1 MGKWDNGSRFKV
13 RSSKFEVFGTSNL
26 ELRTSNLGRRF
37 VDKEA
42 IKRILVRGPNW
53 LGDAVMCE
61 PALRGLRS
69 LFPDA
74 HITLLVKPAVVELFA
89 GHPALTRV
97 LTYDTKGRHAGLSGK
112 WTLAGQLRRQG
123 FDLAVLFQNA
133 FEAAFLTFLAGVPR
147 RYGYAT
153 DGRSLLLSDPVAA
166 PDRRTLVHQVRYYWD
181 LLKPLGLTGDP
192 PAPELVVFPEEEQA
206 MAGRFAQGG
215 LTATDVVVGIN
226 PGSTYGEAKR
236 WLPERFAD
244 VTERLCRTIRESPGQ
259 HVSVVIFGAKG
270 EERLGQEI
278 AARLSSRSLVLSG
291 ATTIRELMAAVKR
304 CRVLLTNDTGPMH
317 MAAAF
322 QVPVVAIFGP
332 TDWRTTSPFGSAHA
346 IVRQPVDCAPCLLRE
361 CPIDHRCMTRVTVDQ
376 VYEAGLSSLSG
387 LSGRKGPSGLPR
399 PNQTDKTDLPHRID
413 QTDQTNILDGVTV
426 FLDRDGTLNY
436 DSGYLKIA
444 AELKLLAGV
453 GPSLA
458 RLKRAGAK
466 LVVVTNQSGVGRGIV
481 TLKDLEAIHA
491 RLQGLLEQEDA
502 ALDAIYFC
510 PHHPDDGCR
519 CRKPNVGMVERA
531 VSELQLDFR
540 RFYLIGDHARDIQLA
555 HKVGAKSILLTPA
568 PVDVQ
573 SLDRLKV
580 EQAMPDAVAKSMAE
594 AVDWI
599 LNDAAKNTRRAVVTG
614 ER

>member
-1 MGKWDNGSRFKV
+1 M
-13 RSSKFEVFGTSNL
+13 
-26 ELRTSNLGRRF
+26 
-37 VDKEA
+37 DKER
-42 IKRILVRGPNW
+42 IKKILVRGPNW

-61 PALRGLRS
+61 PALRGLRK

-74 HITLLVKPAVVELFA
+74 QIALLVKPAVADLFT

-97 LTYDTKGRHAGLSGK
+97 LTYDSKGRHAGLFGK
-112 WTLAGQLRRQG
+112 WALAEQLRRQS

-153 DGRSLLLSDPVAA
+153 DGRSLLLSNPVAV
-166 PDRRTLVHQVRYYWD
+166 PDRRALTHQVRYYWD

-192 PAPELVVFPEEEQA
+192 PAPELVVSPEEEQA
-206 MAGRFAQGG
+206 MAERLAQGG

-226 PGSTYGEAKR
+226 PGSTYGGAKR
-236 WLPERFAD
+236 WLPERYAEA
-244 VTERLCRTIRESPGQ
+244 TERLCRTLRESRNQQVG
-259 HVSVVIFGAKG
+259 VVIFGAKG

-278 AARLSSRSLVLSG
+278 AARLSSPSLVLSG

-304 CRVLLTNDTGPMH
+304 CALLLTNDTGPMH
-317 MAAAF
+317 IASAF
-322 QVPVVAIFGP
+322 QVPLVAIFGP

-346 IVRQPVDCAPCLLRE
+346 IVRQPVDCAPCMLRE
-361 CPIDHRCMTRVTVDQ
+361 CPIDHRCMTRVSVDQ
-376 VYEAGLSSLSG
+376 VYEAGLSGLSG
-387 LSGRKGPSGLPR
+387 LSGQNRTDR
-399 PNQTDKTDLPHRID
+399 IDKTDLPYQID
-413 QTDQTNILDGVTV
+413 QTDLLAGVTV

-436 DSGYLKIA
+436 DPGYLRVA

-466 LVVVTNQSGVGRGIV
+466 LVVVTNQSGVGRGII

-510 PHHPDDGCR
+510 PHHPDNGCR

-531 VSELQLDFR
+531 VSELQLDLR
-540 RFYLIGDHARDIQLA
+540 RAYLIGDHARDIQLA
-555 HKVGAKSILLTPA
+555 TRVGAKAILIATA
-568 PVDVQ
+568 SVDAQ
-573 SLDRLKV
+573 SLEKLKV
-580 EQAMPDAVAKSMAE
+580 EKALPDAVVKSMAK

-599 LNDAAKNTRRAVVTG
+599 FTDAAKTRFR
-614 ER
+614 

>member
-1 MGKWDNGSRFKV
+1 
-13 RSSKFEVFGTSNL
+13 
-26 ELRTSNLGRRF
+26 
-37 VDKEA
+37 VDRET

-61 PALRGLRS
+61 PALRGLRR

-74 HITLLVKPAVVELFA
+74 QIALLVKPAVADLFA

-97 LTYDTKGRHAGLSGK
+97 LTYDSRGRHAGLSGK
-112 WTLAGQLRRQG
+112 WALSGQLRRQG

-153 DGRSLLLSDPVAA
+153 DGRSLLLSDPVAV

-181 LLKPLGLTGDP
+181 LLRPLGLTGDP
-192 PAPELVVFPEEEQA
+192 PTPELVVFPEEEQA

-215 LTATDVVVGIN
+215 LIATDVVVGIN

-236 WLPERFAD
+236 WLPERFAE
-244 VTERLCRTIRESPGQ
+244 VTERLCRTICESREQ
-259 HVSVVIFGAKG
+259 QVSVVIFGAKG
-270 EERLGQEI
+270 EERLGHEI
-278 AARLSSRSLVLSG
+278 AARLPSRSLVLSG

-304 CRVLLTNDTGPMH
+304 CAMLLTNDTGPMH
-317 MAAAF
+317 IASAF

-361 CPIDHRCMTRVTVDQ
+361 CPIDHRCMTRVSVDQ
-376 VYEAGLSSLSG
+376 VYEAATKQVAG
-387 LSGRKGPSGLPR
+387 LSGSSRLSDSSRLNQTNQTNQI
-399 PNQTDKTDLPHRID
+399 NQTDQR
-413 QTDQTNILDGVTV
+413 NVLDGVTV

-436 DSGYLKIA
+436 DPGYLRVA

-453 GPSLA
+453 GPALA
-458 RLKRAGAK
+458 RLKGAGAK
-466 LVVVTNQSGVGRGIV
+466 LVVVTNQSGVGRGVV

-531 VSELQLDFR
+531 VSELQLDLR
-540 RFYLIGDHARDIQLA
+540 RSYLIGDHARDIQLA
-555 HKVGAKSILLTPA
+555 HRVGAKAILLTPA
-568 PVDVQ
+568 LVDAK

-599 LNDAAKNTRRAVVTG
+599 LKDVKMRPPLTVNRSQ
-614 ER
+614 

>member
-1 MGKWDNGSRFKV
+1 MEK
-13 RSSKFEVFGTSNL
+13 
-26 ELRTSNLGRRF
+26 EL
-37 VDKEA
+37 

-74 HITLLVKPAVVELFA
+74 QIALLVKPGVADLFA

-97 LTYDTKGRHAGLSGK
+97 LTYDTNGRHAGLSGK
-112 WTLAGQLRRQG
+112 WALAGQLRRQD

-133 FEAAFLTFLAGVPR
+133 FEAALLAFLAGVPR

-153 DGRSLLLSDPVAA
+153 DARSLLLTDPVAA

-192 PAPELVVFPEEEQA
+192 SAPELVVFPEEEQA

-215 LTATDVVVGIN
+215 VAPTDAVVGIN
-226 PGSTYGEAKR
+226 PGSTYGGAKR
-236 WLPERFAD
+236 WLPERFAE
-244 VTERLCRTIRESPGQ
+244 VTDRLCHTIRTSRGQ
-259 HVSVVIFGAKG
+259 EVSVVIFGGKG

-278 AARLSSRSLVLSG
+278 AANLSSKSLVLSG

-304 CRVLLTNDTGPMH
+304 CEVLVTNDTGPMH
-317 MAAAF
+317 IASTF

-332 TDWRTTSPFGSAHA
+332 TDWRATSPFGSAHA
-346 IVRQPVDCAPCLLRE
+346 IVRQPVDCAPCFLRE

-376 VYEAGLSSLSG
+376 VYDEAIKQVGGQGARGEGRENLQDDRLPRAAGL
-387 LSGRKGPSGLPR
+387 LP
-399 PNQTDKTDLPHRID
+399 PAGHAALE
-413 QTDQTNILDGVTV
+413 GVTV

-436 DSGYLKIA
+436 DPGYQSDA

-453 GPSLA
+453 GPALA

-466 LVVVTNQSGVGRGIV
+466 LVVVTNQSGVGRGIF
-481 TLKDLEAIHA
+481 TLKDLESIHA
-491 RLQGLLEQEDA
+491 RLEGLLEQEEV

-531 VSELQLDFR
+531 RSELQLDLGR
-540 RFYLIGDHARDIQLA
+540 SYLIGDHARDIQLA
-555 HKVGAKSILLTPA
+555 KRVGAKGILLTTDL
-568 PVDVQ
+568 VDAQ
-573 SLDRLKV
+573 ALDALQAA
-580 EQAMPDAVAKSMAE
+580 EAMPDAVATSMAE

-599 LNDAAKNTRRAVVTG
+599 LKDATTVLR
-614 ER
+614 

>member
-1 MGKWDNGSRFKV
+1 MDRDTVKK
-13 RSSKFEVFGTSNL
+13 
-26 ELRTSNLGRRF
+26 
-37 VDKEA
+37 
-42 IKRILVRGPNW
+42 ILVRGPNW

-61 PALRGLRS
+61 PALRGLRR
-69 LFPDA
+69 LLPDA
-74 HITLLVKPAVVELFA
+74 QIALLVKPAVADLFA

-97 LTYDTKGRHAGLSGK
+97 LTYDINGRHAGLSGK
-112 WTLAGQLRRQG
+112 WALAGQLRRQG

-181 LLKPLGLTGDP
+181 LMKPLGLTGDP

-206 MAGRFAQGG
+206 MAERFAQGG

-226 PGSTYGEAKR
+226 PGSTYGGAKR
-236 WLPERFAD
+236 WLPERFAE
-244 VTERLCRTIRESPGQ
+244 VTERLCRTIRESREQ
-259 HVSVVIFGAKG
+259 QVSVVIIGAKG
-270 EERLGQEI
+270 EERLGHEI
-278 AARLSSRSLVLSG
+278 AARLASRSLVLSG

-304 CRVLLTNDTGPMH
+304 CAMLLTNDTGPMH
-317 MAAAF
+317 IAAAF

-361 CPIDHRCMTRVTVDQ
+361 CPIDHRCMTRVSVDQ
-376 VYEAGLSSLSG
+376 VYEAGLTSLSGRRGLSSLS
-387 LSGRKGPSGLPR
+387 R
-399 PNQTDKTDLPHRID
+399 PD
-413 QTDQTNILDGVTV
+413 QTDQKDNSHQTDRSNILDGVTV

-436 DSGYLKIA
+436 DPGYLKVA
-444 AELKLLAGV
+444 AELKLLVGV
-453 GPSLA
+453 GPALA
-458 RLKRAGAK
+458 RLKGAGAR

-531 VSELQLDFR
+531 VSELQLDLR
-540 RFYLIGDHARDIQLA
+540 RSYLIGDHARDIQLA
-555 HKVGAKSILLTPA
+555 HRVGAKAILITTAL
-568 PVDVQ
+568 VDAQ
-573 SLDRLKV
+573 ALDMLKT

-599 LNDAAKNTRRAVVTG
+599 LEDAAKRANG
-614 ER
+614 RDERQKRDGQDS

>member
-1 MGKWDNGSRFKV
+1 MDR
-13 RSSKFEVFGTSNL
+13 ET
-26 ELRTSNLGRRF
+26 
-37 VDKEA
+37 

-61 PALRGLRS
+61 PALRGLRR

-74 HITLLVKPAVVELFA
+74 QIALLVKPAVADLFV

-112 WTLAGQLRRQG
+112 WALAGQLRRQG

-166 PDRRTLVHQVRYYWD
+166 PDGRTLVHQVRYYWD
-181 LLKPLGLTGDP
+181 LLKPLGLMGDP
-192 PAPELVVFPEEEQA
+192 SAPELVVFPEEERA
-206 MAGRFAQGG
+206 MVGRFAQGG
-215 LTATDVVVGIN
+215 LTASDVVVGIN
-226 PGSTYGEAKR
+226 PGSTYGGAKR
-236 WLPERFAD
+236 WLPERFAE
-244 VTERLCRTIRESPGQ
+244 VTEQLCRTIRESREQ
-259 HVSVVIFGAKG
+259 QVSVVIFGAKG

-291 ATTIRELMAAVKR
+291 TTTIRELMAAVKR
-304 CRVLLTNDTGPMH
+304 CAMLLTNDTGPMH
-317 MAAAF
+317 IASAF

-346 IVRQPVDCAPCLLRE
+346 IVREPVDCAPCLLRE
-361 CPIDHRCMTRVTVDQ
+361 CPIDHRCMTRVSVEQ
-376 VYEAGLSSLSG
+376 VYEAATKQVPG
-387 LSGRKGPSGLPR
+387 LSGSSRLSGSSGSNQINKI
-399 PNQTDKTDLPHRID
+399 NQTN
-413 QTDQTNILDGVTV
+413 QTNMLDGVTV

-436 DSGYLKIA
+436 DPGYLKIA
-444 AELKLLAGV
+444 ADLKLLAGV
-453 GPSLA
+453 GPALA
-458 RLKRAGAK
+458 RLKVAGAK

-491 RLQGLLEQEDA
+491 RLEGLLEQEDA

-531 VSELQLDFR
+531 VSELQLDLR
-540 RFYLIGDHARDIQLA
+540 RSYLIGDHARDIQLA
-555 HKVGAKSILLTPA
+555 NRVGAKAILLTSA
-568 PVDVQ
+568 LVDVQ
-573 SLDRLKV
+573 ALDRLKA
-580 EQAMPDAVAKSMAE
+580 EQAMPDAVAKSMSE

-599 LNDAAKNTRRAVVTG
+599 LNDAAKSAKGRDGRDS
-614 ER
+614 

>member
-1 MGKWDNGSRFKV
+1 
-13 RSSKFEVFGTSNL
+13 
-26 ELRTSNLGRRF
+26 
-37 VDKEA
+37 VDREA

-61 PALRGLRS
+61 PALRGLRG
-69 LFPDA
+69 LFPHA
-74 HITLLVKPAVVELFA
+74 QIALLVKPGVADLFA

-112 WTLAGQLRRQG
+112 WVLARQLRRQG

-153 DGRSLLLSDPVAA
+153 DGRSLLMSDPVAV

-226 PGSTYGEAKR
+226 PGSTYGGAKR
-236 WLPERFAD
+236 WLPERYAE
-244 VTERLCRTIRESPGQ
+244 VTERLCRTIRESREQQVG
-259 HVSVVIFGAKG
+259 VVIFGAKG
-270 EERLGQEI
+270 EERLGHEI
-278 AARLSSRSLVLSG
+278 AARLPSRSLVLSG

-304 CRVLLTNDTGPMH
+304 CAMLLTNDTGPMH
-317 MAAAF
+317 IASAF

-332 TDWRTTSPFGSAHA
+332 TDWRTTSPFGSAHV

-361 CPIDHRCMTRVTVDQ
+361 CPIDHRCMTRVSVDQ
-376 VYEAGLSSLSG
+376 VYEAATKQVAG
-387 LSGRKGPSGLPR
+387 LSGSSRLSGSSGLNQTNQTNQI
-399 PNQTDKTDLPHRID
+399 NQTDHK
-413 QTDQTNILDGVTV
+413 NILDGVTV

-436 DSGYLKIA
+436 DPGYLKVA

-453 GPSLA
+453 GPALA
-458 RLKRAGAK
+458 RLKGAGAK

-531 VSELQLDFR
+531 VSEMQLDLR
-540 RFYLIGDHARDIQLA
+540 RSYLIGDHARDIQLA
-555 HKVGAKSILLTPA
+555 HRVGAKAILLTPA
-568 PVDVQ
+568 LVDAQ

-599 LNDAAKNTRRAVVTG
+599 LKDVKMRPPVTA
-614 ER
+614 

>member
-1 MGKWDNGSRFKV
+1 
-13 RSSKFEVFGTSNL
+13 
-26 ELRTSNLGRRF
+26 
-37 VDKEA
+37 
-42 IKRILVRGPNW
+42 VRGPNW

-61 PALRGLRS
+61 PALRGLQK

-74 HITLLVKPAVVELFA
+74 QIALLVNPAVADLFA

-112 WTLAGQLRRQG
+112 WALAGQLRRQG

-215 LTATDVVVGIN
+215 LTTTDVVVGIN
-226 PGSTYGEAKR
+226 PGSTYGGAKR
-236 WLPERFAD
+236 WLPERFAE
-244 VTERLCRTIRESPGQ
+244 VTERLCRTIRESREQ
-259 HVSVVIFGAKG
+259 QVSVVIFGAKG
-270 EERLGQEI
+270 EEHLGQEI
-278 AARLSSRSLVLSG
+278 AAHLSSRSLILSG
-291 ATTIRELMAAVKR
+291 ATTIRELMAALKR
-304 CRVLLTNDTGPMH
+304 CAMLLTNDTGPMH
-317 MAAAF
+317 IASAF

-332 TDWRTTSPFGSAHA
+332 TDWRTTSPFGSAHV
-346 IVRQPVDCAPCLLRE
+346 IVRQPVECAPCLLRE
-361 CPIDHRCMTRVTVDQ
+361 CPIDHRCMTRVSVDQ
-376 VYEAGLSSLSG
+376 VYDAATKQVAGLSGTSRLTGSSG
-387 LSGRKGPSGLPR
+387 STQI
-399 PNQTDKTDLPHRID
+399 NQTNKIN
-413 QTDQTNILDGVTV
+413 QTHQMNILDGITV

-436 DSGYLKIA
+436 NPGYLKVA

-453 GPSLA
+453 GPALT
-458 RLKRAGAK
+458 RLKGAGAK
-466 LVVVTNQSGVGRGIV
+466 LVVVTNQSGVGRGMI

-491 RLQGLLEQEDA
+491 RLEGLLEQEGA

-510 PHHPDDGCR
+510 PHHPDDRCR
-519 CRKPNVGMVERA
+519 CRKPEVGMVERA
-531 VSELQLDFR
+531 VSELQLDLR
-540 RFYLIGDHARDIQLA
+540 RSYLIGDHARDIQLA
-555 HKVGAKSILLTPA
+555 HRVGAKAILLTS
-568 PVDVQ
+568 VLLDKQ
-573 SLDRLKV
+573 SLETLKV
-580 EQAMPDAVAKSMAE
+580 EQAMPDAVAKSMSE

-599 LNDAAKNTRRAVVTG
+599 LEDAKTRPPFIVNR
-614 ER
+614 

>member
-1 MGKWDNGSRFKV
+1 MDR
-13 RSSKFEVFGTSNL
+13 ET
-26 ELRTSNLGRRF
+26 
-37 VDKEA
+37 

-61 PALRGLRS
+61 PALRGLRR

-74 HITLLVKPAVVELFA
+74 QIALLVKPAVADLFA

-112 WTLAGQLRRQG
+112 WVLSGQLRRQG

-153 DGRSLLLSDPVAA
+153 DGRSLLLSDPVAV

-192 PAPELVVFPEEEQA
+192 SAPELVVFPEEEQA
-206 MAGRFAQGG
+206 MARRFAQGG

-236 WLPERFAD
+236 WLPERFAE
-244 VTERLCRTIRESPGQ
+244 VTERLCRTICESREQ
-259 HVSVVIFGAKG
+259 QVSVVIFGAKG
-270 EERLGQEI
+270 EERLGHEI
-278 AARLSSRSLVLSG
+278 AARLPSRSLVLSG
-291 ATTIRELMAAVKR
+291 ATTIRELMASVKR
-304 CRVLLTNDTGPMH
+304 CAMLLTNDTGPMH
-317 MAAAF
+317 IASAF

-361 CPIDHRCMTRVTVDQ
+361 CPIDHRCMTRVSVDQ
-376 VYEAGLSSLSG
+376 VYEAGLSRLSG
-387 LSGRKGPSGLPR
+387 PKGLPR
-399 PNQTDKTDLPHRID
+399 ANRTD
-413 QTDQTNILDGVTV
+413 QTDQKDIPHQTDHKNILDGVTV

-436 DSGYLKIA
+436 DPGYLKIA
-444 AELKLLAGV
+444 TELKLLAGV
-453 GPSLA
+453 GPALR
-458 RLKRAGAK
+458 RLKGAGAK

-531 VSELQLDFR
+531 VSELQLDLR
-540 RFYLIGDHARDIQLA
+540 RSYLIGDHARDIQLA
-555 HKVGAKSILLTPA
+555 HRVGAKAILITPA
-568 PVDVQ
+568 LVDAQ

-580 EQAMPDAVAKSMAE
+580 EQAMPNAVAKSMAE

-599 LNDAAKNTRRAVVTG
+599 LKDVKMRPPLTVNRSQYAG
-614 ER
+614 

>member
-1 MGKWDNGSRFKV
+1 MNR
-13 RSSKFEVFGTSNL
+13 ETIN
-26 ELRTSNLGRRF
+26 
-37 VDKEA
+37 
-42 IKRILVRGPNW
+42 RILVRGPNW

-61 PALRGLRS
+61 PALRGLRK

-74 HITLLVKPAVVELFA
+74 QIALLVKPAVADLFV

-112 WTLAGQLRRQG
+112 WALAGQLRRQG

-166 PDRRTLVHQVRYYWD
+166 PDRRTLVHQVRYYWE

-192 PAPELVVFPEEEQA
+192 SAPELVVFPEEEQA

-215 LTATDVVVGIN
+215 LSATDVVVGIN
-226 PGSTYGEAKR
+226 PGSTYGGAKR
-236 WLPERFAD
+236 WLPERFAE
-244 VTERLCRTIRESPGQ
+244 VTERLCRTIRESREQ
-259 HVSVVIFGAKG
+259 QASVVIFGAKG
-270 EERLGQEI
+270 EEQLGREI
-278 AARLSSRSLVLSG
+278 AARLSSRSLILSG

-304 CRVLLTNDTGPMH
+304 CAMLLTNDTGPMH
-317 MAAAF
+317 IASAF

-332 TDWRTTSPFGSAHA
+332 TDWRTTSPFGSAHT

-376 VYEAGLSSLSG
+376 VYDAATKQSTQLGVRCVGLG
-387 LSGRKGPSGLPR
+387 ETPSP
-399 PNQTDKTDLPHRID
+399 PHASRL
-413 QTDQTNILDGVTV
+413 TPYGALDGVTV

-436 DSGYLKIA
+436 DPGYLKVA

-453 GPSLA
+453 GPALA
-458 RLKRAGAK
+458 RLKGAGAK
-466 LVVVTNQSGVGRGIV
+466 LVVVTNQSGVGRGII

-491 RLQGLLEQEDA
+491 RLEGLLEQEGA

-519 CRKPNVGMVERA
+519 CRKPEVGMVERA
-531 VSELQLDFR
+531 VSELQLDLR
-540 RFYLIGDHARDIQLA
+540 RSYMIGDHARDIQLA
-555 HKVGAKSILLTPA
+555 HRVGAKAILLTSVL
-568 PVDVQ
+568 VDAQ
-573 SLDRLKV
+573 ALDRLKV

-599 LNDAAKNTRRAVVTG
+599 LEDAATLVR
-614 ER
+614 

>member
-1 MGKWDNGSRFKV
+1 
-13 RSSKFEVFGTSNL
+13 
-26 ELRTSNLGRRF
+26 
-37 VDKEA
+37 VDREA

-61 PALRGLRS
+61 PALRGLRR

-74 HITLLVKPAVVELFA
+74 QIALLVKPAVADLFA

-97 LTYDTKGRHAGLSGK
+97 LTYDSKGHHAGLSGK
-112 WTLAGQLRRQG
+112 WALAGQLRRQG

-133 FEAAFLTFLAGVPR
+133 FEAAFLTFLAGMPR

-166 PDRRTLVHQVRYYWD
+166 PDRCTLVHQVRYYWD

-192 PAPELVVFPEEEQA
+192 SAPELVVFPEEEQA

-215 LTATDVVVGIN
+215 LTASDVVVGIN

-236 WLPERFAD
+236 WLPERFAE
-244 VTERLCRTIRESPGQ
+244 VTERLCRTIRGSRGQ
-259 HVSVVIFGAKG
+259 QASVVILGAKG
-270 EERLGQEI
+270 EERLGREI

-291 ATTIRELMAAVKR
+291 STTIRELMAAVKR
-304 CRVLLTNDTGPMH
+304 CAMVLTNDTGPMH
-317 MAAAF
+317 IASAF

-361 CPIDHRCMTRVTVDQ
+361 CPIDHRCMTRVSVDQ
-376 VYEAGLSSLSG
+376 VYEAATKQIAGLFGSSRLSG
-387 LSGRKGPSGLPR
+387 SSGLTQT
-399 PNQTDKTDLPHRID
+399 NQTNQIT
-413 QTDQTNILDGVTV
+413 QTNQRNILDGVTV

-436 DSGYLKIA
+436 DPGYLKVA
-444 AELKLLAGV
+444 ADLKLLAGV
-453 GPSLA
+453 APALA
-458 RLKRAGAK
+458 RLKGAGAK

-481 TLKDLEAIHA
+481 TLKDLETIHA

-519 CRKPNVGMVERA
+519 CRKPNIGMVERA
-531 VSELQLDFR
+531 VSELQLDLR
-540 RFYLIGDHARDIQLA
+540 RSYLIGDHARDIQLA
-555 HKVGAKSILLTPA
+555 HTVGAKAILLTPA
-568 PVDVQ
+568 PIDAQV
-573 SLDRLKV
+573 SDRLKA
-580 EQAMPDAVAKSMAE
+580 ELAMPDAVAKSMAE

-599 LNDAAKNTRRAVVTG
+599 LEDAATLLR
-614 ER
+614 

>member
-1 MGKWDNGSRFKV
+1 VVN
-13 RSSKFEVFGTSNL
+13 
-26 ELRTSNLGRRF
+26 
-37 VDKEA
+37 KET

-61 PALRGLRS
+61 PALRGLRR

-74 HITLLVKPAVVELFA
+74 QIALLVKPAVADLFV

-112 WTLAGQLRRQG
+112 WALAGQLRRQG

-166 PDRRTLVHQVRYYWD
+166 PDGRTLVHQVRYYWD
-181 LLKPLGLTGDP
+181 LLKPLGLMGDP
-192 PAPELVVFPEEEQA
+192 SAPELVVFPEEERA
-206 MAGRFAQGG
+206 MAGRFTQGG
-215 LTATDVVVGIN
+215 LTASDVVVGIN
-226 PGSTYGEAKR
+226 PGSTYGGAKR
-236 WLPERFAD
+236 WLPERFAE
-244 VTERLCRTIRESPGQ
+244 VTEQLCRTIRESREQ
-259 HVSVVIFGAKG
+259 QVSVVIFGAKG

-304 CRVLLTNDTGPMH
+304 CAMLLTNDTGPMH
-317 MAAAF
+317 IASAF

-361 CPIDHRCMTRVTVDQ
+361 CPIDHRCMTRVSVEQ
-376 VYEAGLSSLSG
+376 VYEAAVKQLHVIKSESPKSEDP
-387 LSGRKGPSGLPR
+387 GRSTLR
-399 PNQTDKTDLPHRID
+399 PTDISTALE
-413 QTDQTNILDGVTV
+413 GVTV

-436 DSGYLKIA
+436 DPGYLKIA
-444 AELKLLAGV
+444 ADLKLLAGV
-453 GPSLA
+453 GPALA
-458 RLKRAGAK
+458 RLKVAGAK
-466 LVVVTNQSGVGRGIV
+466 LVVVTNQSGVGRGIL

-491 RLQGLLEQEDA
+491 RLEGLLEQEGA

-531 VSELQLDFR
+531 VSELQLDLR
-540 RFYLIGDHARDIQLA
+540 RSYLIGDHARDIQLA
-555 HKVGAKSILLTPA
+555 NRVGAKAILLTSA
-568 PVDVQ
+568 LVDVQ
-573 SLDRLKV
+573 ALDRLKA
-580 EQAMPDAVAKSMAE
+580 EQSMPDAVAKSMSE

-599 LNDAAKNTRRAVVTG
+599 LEDAAKTLLR
-614 ER
+614 

>member
-1 MGKWDNGSRFKV
+1 
-13 RSSKFEVFGTSNL
+13 
-26 ELRTSNLGRRF
+26 
-37 VDKEA
+37 
-42 IKRILVRGPNW
+42 
-53 LGDAVMCE
+53 MCE
-61 PALRGLRS
+61 PALRGLRR

-74 HITLLVKPAVVELFA
+74 QIALLVKPAVADLFA

-97 LTYDTKGRHAGLSGK
+97 LTYDSKGHHAGLSGK
-112 WTLAGQLRRQG
+112 WALAGQLRRQG

-133 FEAAFLTFLAGVPR
+133 FEAAFLTFLAGMPR

-166 PDRRTLVHQVRYYWD
+166 PDRCTLVHQVRYYWD

-192 PAPELVVFPEEEQA
+192 SAPELVVFPEEEQA

-215 LTATDVVVGIN
+215 LTASDVVVGIN

-236 WLPERFAD
+236 WLPERFAE
-244 VTERLCRTIRESPGQ
+244 VTERLCRTIRGSRGQ
-259 HVSVVIFGAKG
+259 QASVVILGAKG
-270 EERLGQEI
+270 EERLGREI

-291 ATTIRELMAAVKR
+291 STTIRELMAAVKR
-304 CRVLLTNDTGPMH
+304 CAMVLTNDTGPMH
-317 MAAAF
+317 IASAF

-361 CPIDHRCMTRVTVDQ
+361 CPIDHRCMTRVSVDQ
-376 VYEAGLSSLSG
+376 VYEAATKQIAGLFGSSRLSG
-387 LSGRKGPSGLPR
+387 SSGLTQT
-399 PNQTDKTDLPHRID
+399 NQTNQIT
-413 QTDQTNILDGVTV
+413 QTNQRNILDGVTV

-436 DSGYLKIA
+436 DPGYLKVA
-444 AELKLLAGV
+444 ADLKLLAGV
-453 GPSLA
+453 APALA
-458 RLKRAGAK
+458 RLKGAGAK

-481 TLKDLEAIHA
+481 TLKDLETIHA

-519 CRKPNVGMVERA
+519 CRKPNIGMVERA
-531 VSELQLDFR
+531 VSELQLDLR
-540 RFYLIGDHARDIQLA
+540 RSYLIGDHARDIQLA
-555 HKVGAKSILLTPA
+555 HTVGAKAILLTPA
-568 PVDVQ
+568 PIDAQV
-573 SLDRLKV
+573 SDRLKA
-580 EQAMPDAVAKSMAE
+580 ELAMPDAVAKSMAE

-599 LNDAAKNTRRAVVTG
+599 LEDAATLLR
-614 ER
+614 

>member
-1 MGKWDNGSRFKV
+1 MDR
-13 RSSKFEVFGTSNL
+13 
-26 ELRTSNLGRRF
+26 
-37 VDKEA
+37 EA

-61 PALRGLRS
+61 PALRGLRG

-74 HITLLVKPAVVELFA
+74 QIALLVKPAVADLFA

-97 LTYDTKGRHAGLSGK
+97 LIYDTKGRHVGLSGK
-112 WTLAGQLRRQG
+112 WALSGQLRRQG

-192 PAPELVVFPEEEQA
+192 PAPELVVLPEEEQA

-226 PGSTYGEAKR
+226 PGSTYGGAKR
-236 WLPERFAD
+236 WLPERYAE
-244 VTERLCRTIRESPGQ
+244 VTERLCRTIRESREQQVG
-259 HVSVVIFGAKG
+259 VVIFGAKG

-278 AARLSSRSLVLSG
+278 AARLSSRSLVMSG

-304 CRVLLTNDTGPMH
+304 CAILLTNDTGPMH
-317 MAAAF
+317 IASSF

-332 TDWRTTSPFGSAHA
+332 TDWRTTSPVGSAHA

-361 CPIDHRCMTRVTVDQ
+361 CPIDHRCMTRVSVDQ
-376 VYEAGLSSLSG
+376 VYEAATKQVAGLFGSSRLSG
-387 LSGRKGPSGLPR
+387 SSGL
-399 PNQTDKTDLPHRID
+399 NQTN
-413 QTDQTNILDGVTV
+413 QTNQINQANQTNILDGVTV

-436 DSGYLKIA
+436 DPGYLKVA

-453 GPSLA
+453 GPALA
-458 RLKRAGAK
+458 RLKGAGAK
-466 LVVVTNQSGVGRGIV
+466 LVVVTNQSGVGRGII

-531 VSELQLDFR
+531 VSELQLDLR
-540 RFYLIGDHARDIQLA
+540 RSYLIGDHARDIQLA
-555 HKVGAKSILLTPA
+555 HKVGAKAILITTAL
-568 PVDVQ
+568 VDAQ
-573 SLDRLKV
+573 ALDMLKI
-580 EQAMPDAVAKSMAE
+580 EQAMPDAVARSMAE

-599 LNDAAKNTRRAVVTG
+599 LDDAAKSAHLAAVTG

>member
-1 MGKWDNGSRFKV
+1 
-13 RSSKFEVFGTSNL
+13 
-26 ELRTSNLGRRF
+26 
-37 VDKEA
+37 VDRKT

-61 PALRGLRS
+61 PALRGLRR

-74 HITLLVKPAVVELFA
+74 QIELLVKPAVADLFV

-112 WTLAGQLRRQG
+112 WALAGQLRRQG

-166 PDRRTLVHQVRYYWD
+166 PDRRTLVHQVRYYWE

-192 PAPELVVFPEEEQA
+192 SAPELVVFPEEEQA

-226 PGSTYGEAKR
+226 PGSTYGGAKR
-236 WLPERFAD
+236 WLPERYAE
-244 VTERLCRTIRESPGQ
+244 VTERLCRTIRESREQ
-259 HVSVVIFGAKG
+259 QVSVVIVGAKG
-270 EERLGQEI
+270 EEHLGQEI

-291 ATTIRELMAAVKR
+291 ATTIRELMAALKR
-304 CRVLLTNDTGPMH
+304 CAMLLTNDTGPMH
-317 MAAAF
+317 IASAF

-376 VYEAGLSSLSG
+376 VYEAATKQVAGLSG
-387 LSGRKGPSGLPR
+387 LSRLSGSSGSNQINQ
-399 PNQTDKTDLPHRID
+399 PNKINQKN
-413 QTDQTNILDGVTV
+413 QMNILDGVTV

-436 DSGYLKIA
+436 DPGYLKVA

-453 GPSLA
+453 GPALA
-458 RLKRAGAK
+458 RLKVAGAK
-466 LVVVTNQSGVGRGIV
+466 LVVVTNQSGVGRGII

-491 RLQGLLEQEDA
+491 RLEGLLEQEGA

-510 PHHPDDGCR
+510 PHHPDDGCH

-531 VSELQLDFR
+531 VSELQLDLR
-540 RFYLIGDHARDIQLA
+540 RSYLIGDHARDIQLA
-555 HKVGAKSILLTPA
+555 QRVGAKAILLTPSL
-568 PVDVQ
+568 VDTQ
-573 SLDRLKV
+573 ALDMLKV

-594 AVDWI
+594 AVGWI
-599 LNDAAKNTRRAVVTG
+599 LDDAVKSAKGRDERERR
-614 ER
+614 ERQEA

>member
-1 MGKWDNGSRFKV
+1 VN
-13 RSSKFEVFGTSNL
+13 
-26 ELRTSNLGRRF
+26 
-37 VDKEA
+37 KEA

-61 PALRGLRS
+61 PALRGLRR

-74 HITLLVKPAVVELFA
+74 QIALLVKPAVADLFA

-97 LTYDTKGRHAGLSGK
+97 LTYDSVGHHAGFSGK
-112 WTLAGQLRRQG
+112 WGLAGQLRRQG

-181 LLKPLGLTGDP
+181 LLEPLGLKGDP
-192 PAPELVVFPEEEQA
+192 SAPELVVFPEEEQA

-215 LTATDVVVGIN
+215 LTATDVVVGVN
-226 PGSTYGEAKR
+226 PGSTYGGAKR
-236 WLPERFAD
+236 WLPERFAE
-244 VTERLCRTIRESPGQ
+244 VTERLCSTIRESRGQ
-259 HVSVVIFGAKG
+259 QVSVVIFGAKG
-270 EERLGQEI
+270 EEHLGQEI
-278 AARLSSRSLVLSG
+278 AAHLSSPSLVLSG

-304 CRVLLTNDTGPMH
+304 CAMLLTNDTGPMH
-317 MAAAF
+317 IASAF

-376 VYEAGLSSLSG
+376 VHEAATKQVAGLFGSSSLSG
-387 LSGRKGPSGLPR
+387 SSRS
-399 PNQTDKTDLPHRID
+399 NQTN
-413 QTDQTNILDGVTV
+413 QTNQINQMNLLDGVTV

-436 DSGYLKIA
+436 DPGYLKIA
-444 AELKLLAGV
+444 ADLKLLAGV
-453 GPSLA
+453 GPALA
-458 RLKRAGAK
+458 RLKMAGAK

-491 RLQGLLEQEDA
+491 RLQGILEQEDA

-531 VSELQLDFR
+531 VSELQLDLR
-540 RFYLIGDHARDIQLA
+540 RSYLIGDHARDIQLA
-555 HKVGAKSILLTPA
+555 NRVGAKAILLTAA
-568 PVDVQ
+568 PVDAQ
-573 SLDRLKV
+573 ALETLKTK
-580 EQAMPDAVAKSMAE
+580 QAMPDAMVKSMTE

-599 LNDAAKNTRRAVVTG
+599 LEDAKTRPQVDRLKEFRG
-614 ER
+614 